1 MIEKDV
7 ILDILKRIQLFM
19 NCNEIYYAK
28 EYIKLE
34 IENFERIT
42 PKKCKNTIYEFYY
55 CDKCSNK
62 NCPDNECN
70 K

>member
-7 ILDILKRIQLFM
+7 ILDILRRIQALI
-19 NCNEIYYAK
+19 NRDKVYYAK
-28 EYIKLE
+28 EYIRLE
-34 IENFERIT
+34 IENFEGFT

-62 NCPDNECN
+62 NCPDNERN

>member
-7 ILDILKRIQLFM
+7 ILDILRRIQALISRD
-19 NCNEIYYAK
+19 EVYYAK
-28 EYIKLE
+28 EYIRLE
-34 IENFERIT
+34 IENFEGVT

-62 NCPDNECN
+62 NCPDKEHN

>member
-7 ILDILKRIQLFM
+7 ILDILRRIQALI
-19 NCNEIYYAK
+19 NRDEIYYAK
-28 EYIKLE
+28 EYIRLE
-34 IENFERIT
+34 IENFEGIT
-42 PKKCKNTIYEFYY
+42 PRKCKNTIYKFYY

-62 NCPDNECN
+62 NCSDNEHN